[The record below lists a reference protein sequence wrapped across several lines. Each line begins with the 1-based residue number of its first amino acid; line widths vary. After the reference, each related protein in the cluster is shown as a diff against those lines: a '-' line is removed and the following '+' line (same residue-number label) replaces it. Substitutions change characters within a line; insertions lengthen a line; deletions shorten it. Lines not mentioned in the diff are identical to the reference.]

1 MDSDKYHLILS
12 SKPTCRCFIFLISKC
27 KFVSSVNPFQ
37 IWSRN
42 RIKAADFLGLATI
55 PFIGK
60 GTPEVQECKLY
71 GRGKKEAEIKRPGKL
86 FVEITTDDDLTAL

>member
-1 MDSDKYHLILS
+1 
-12 SKPTCRCFIFLISKC
+12 
-27 KFVSSVNPFQ
+27 
-37 IWSRN
+37 
-42 RIKAADFLGLATI
+42 LATI